1 MNFCCF
7 LRGTSGVPTAVR
19 HLVSAL
25 ASDCEH
31 RFRPLDPVS
40 STRLDLL
47 RPFLWERL
55 YSNSVASSPSLPI
68 DQETRNERSMALT
81 ATVSATATTEAGQQD
96 TPSSSSKVVMLS
108 TGLSTPEKIA
118 AKAQMSAKPPSSS
131 SAPSPLDALLSPTYA
146 PENGMQ
152 AVLSTVDTG
161 PSTSVPHAKED
172 APTRSPGEPLDGDMQ
187 ELSLEE
193 VDETHF
199 STVPLSAPPPLSPS
213 PPLTRKSRR
222 LSSIS
227 RNDGTEDEQSLQT
240 PRTSFSYFQDARGT
254 KAENGKLEDGPANAH
269 GSANGLPGAD
279 FILARLEKDSSK
291 AFRSSM
297 DGKAKLK
304 EEFDSTRKLAEER
317 EEKSKEIDWGTLVQ
331 SSSRSLAH
339 VGIQTFGD

>member
-1 MNFCCF
+1 
-7 LRGTSGVPTAVR
+7 
-19 HLVSAL
+19 
-25 ASDCEH
+25 
-31 RFRPLDPVS
+31 
-40 STRLDLL
+40 
-47 RPFLWERL
+47 
-55 YSNSVASSPSLPI
+55 
-68 DQETRNERSMALT
+68 MALT
-81 ATVSATATTEAGQQD
+81 TTVSTTAATGAEQQD
-96 TPSSSSKVVMLS
+96 TLSSSSKVVMLS

-118 AKAQMSAKPPSSS
+118 AKSQASAKPQSPS

-152 AVLSTVDTG
+152 SVMSTAVTG
-161 PSTSVPHAKED
+161 PSTSVPYAKKD
-172 APTRSPGEPLDGDMQ
+172 APTGSPGDGDTQ

-193 VDETHF
+193 VDDTRF

-240 PRTSFSYFQDARGT
+240 PRTSFSYFQDARAT
-254 KAENGKLEDGPANAH
+254 KVVKLEDGPANAH

-291 AFRSSM
+291 ACRSSL

-304 EEFDSTRKLAEER
+304 EEFDSTRKMAEER
-317 EEKSKEIDWGTLVQ
+317 EEEAKEIDWGT
-331 SSSRSLAH
+331 
-339 VGIQTFGD
+339 FY